1 MANKLSKSTCN
12 DMAGALDGLEEAT
25 IDVGN
30 ALGDADFELE
40 QSGLDRNS
48 LLVRLIES
56 ASTNPMELTQIHI
69 RAIMEEFCR
78 RGAPPEEEETMVT
91 ADVDNIMD
99 NR

>member
-1 MANKLSKSTCN
+1 MAFKLSKNTCN

-56 ASTNPMELTQIHI
+56 ASTNPMKLTQAQI
-69 RAIMEEFCR
+69 RVIMEEFCR
-78 RGAPPEEEETMVT
+78 QGAPSEEGEPMVT
-91 ADVDNIMD
+91 VDVDDIME